1 MSSHSRVRDRREVL
15 FVGASFRTGKNVLP
29 DRLLDDKVSARF
41 SDVLRKG
48 TQVEWE
54 YRRSIYIDSKG
65 ERRERRGWES
75 EKRGTTRYRF
85 KVRAVLT

>member
-65 ERRERRGWES
+65 ERGGVGNLRNEEQRD
-75 EKRGTTRYRF
+75 T
-85 KVRAVLT
+85 VLKYAPF